1 MIRVLGQ
8 VNNQPSDFI
17 IPNTP
22 LTSLPRTGVNSPY
35 RVRGLASTLA
45 QAFTDSTIGTNT
57 YLVGRHNPYILVDTG
72 EGRDYY
78 ITVLESALRET
89 AMIANPELPDI
100 SEIIVTHRHM
110 DHYKGIGSVLS
121 LIRKRWS
128 ERNPSPSEPFKP
140 PRLWKFPLEAQDL
153 ALSNY
158 IKTVPVED
166 YIQPP
171 SGSPWHD
178 LTDNFKLPVT
188 VNGGDATDSD
198 LASIHFLS
206 TPGHTADSI
215 TIYFPLDKA
224 LFTADTVL
232 GYGSTIFEDLG
243 TYMASLQKM
252 YNYNETLPEGK
263 PKYIQ
268 LYPGHGPVVK
278 DGPNNIKTYIAHRNK
293 REQQIIEV
301 LSMPSPGDEPWT
313 TWTIVGQIYKDYP
326 QNLWDGAA
334 RSLDSHLRKLEKE
347 GRVEALGGAGKEV
360 MWELL

>member
-89 AMIANPELPDI
+89 TMIANPELPDI

-153 ALSNY
+153 ALNNY

-166 YIQPP
+166 YIQSP